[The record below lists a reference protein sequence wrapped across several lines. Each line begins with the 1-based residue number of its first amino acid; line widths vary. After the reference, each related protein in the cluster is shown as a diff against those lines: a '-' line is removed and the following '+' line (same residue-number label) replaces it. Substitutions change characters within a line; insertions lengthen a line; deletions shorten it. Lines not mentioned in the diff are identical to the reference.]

1 MMFFTLDDPEV
12 EALARELLRET
23 IERSGWYPDVRP
35 QARAERIEQDVEQM
49 WRMMAEA
56 ARERLEEG
64 G

>member
-1 MMFFTLDDPEV
+1 MRHITAAEI

-35 QARAERIEQDVEQM
+35 QDRAERIELDVEQM

-56 ARERLEEG
+56 ARERLGEG
-64 G
+64 SVG